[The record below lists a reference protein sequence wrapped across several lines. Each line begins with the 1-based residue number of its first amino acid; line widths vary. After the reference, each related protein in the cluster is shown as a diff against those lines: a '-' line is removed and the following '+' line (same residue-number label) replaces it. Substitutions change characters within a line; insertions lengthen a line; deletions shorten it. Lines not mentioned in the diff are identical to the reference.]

1 MIDVDFLCVASSSV
15 LKFISP
21 HSFLSQTCNHTI
33 STVKQLVGVVNMAQI
48 VFVGLHIAI
57 KFKYHSRNVGMWC
70 CVIGW
75 ALSGNLKDCS
85 AFVFRVK
92 QSQEVY
98 SSWTAWPWRRKYYD
112 PLKCWELLNQ
122 EHSWILVNSTMGT
135 SNLVQDCGVVI
146 SQATKFKA

>member
-57 KFKYHSRNVGMWC
+57 KFKYHSRNVGM
-70 CVIGW
+70 
-75 ALSGNLKDCS
+75 
-85 AFVFRVK
+85 
-92 QSQEVY
+92 
-98 SSWTAWPWRRKYYD
+98 
-112 PLKCWELLNQ
+112 
-122 EHSWILVNSTMGT
+122 
-135 SNLVQDCGVVI
+135 
-146 SQATKFKA
+146 